1 MTGFAGPG
9 HEADP
14 MTKFWSDIMSAMGP
28 SAMPKA
34 PTQEDVL
41 KQMRRAFFDAWAIKC
56 EEFLGSDAFLG
67 MMKQSMENS
76 LSFREKT
83 NEFLKQSLSDAQ
95 MPSRDDT
102 AAILIALR
110 SLQEK
115 MIDKLDAIERR
126 VSSLESQTSTTSAK
140 GKQS

>member
-1 MTGFAGPG
+1 
-9 HEADP
+9 
-14 MTKFWSDIMSAMGP
+14 MTKFWSDIMSTLGA

-34 PTQEDVL
+34 PTQEDIL
-41 KQMRRAFFDAWAIKC
+41 KQMRRAFFDAWAVKC
-56 EEFLGSDAFLG
+56 EEFLGSDAFLS

-83 NEFLKQSLSDAQ
+83 NAFLKQTLKDAH
-95 MPSRDDT
+95 MPSHDDT

-115 MIDKLDAIERR
+115 MLDKLDAVEQR
-126 VSSLESQTSTTSAK
+126 VGALESQTAKSSAK
-140 GKQS
+140 GKTS